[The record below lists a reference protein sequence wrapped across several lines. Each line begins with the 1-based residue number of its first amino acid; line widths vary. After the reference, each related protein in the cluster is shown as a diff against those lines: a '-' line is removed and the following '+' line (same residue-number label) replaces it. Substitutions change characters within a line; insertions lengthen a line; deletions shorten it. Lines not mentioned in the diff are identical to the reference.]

1 MPTYVAMLRG
11 INLGP
16 HKRVKMEALRKSFES
31 IGLKNVQTYIQ
42 SGNVIFKAGK
52 TSSATLRK
60 KIEEQIISDFA
71 FSSLTILRS
80 REELGKVVQVNPFV
94 EQAGPN
100 HEKLHVIFL
109 SEPPESDVLR
119 QLKGL
124 TKAPDESCCLGQ
136 EIYLHLP
143 NGFSRSSMM
152 NNPIERKLLGQATTR
167 NWRTVNN
174 IYQMCLDCE

>member
-42 SGNVIFKAGK
+42 SGNVVFKAGK
-52 TSSATLRK
+52 TSIATLRK
-60 KIEEQIISDFA
+60 KIEEQITNDFG
-71 FSSLTILRS
+71 FSSLTVLRS
-80 REELGKVVQVNPFV
+80 QEELGKVIKANPFLK
-94 EQAGPN
+94 QPGTN
-100 HEKLHVIFL
+100 LDGLHVIFL
-109 SEPPESDVLR
+109 SEAPEAGVLK
-119 QLKGL
+119 QLEGL
-124 TKAPDESCCLGQ
+124 TKAPDGSCCRGQ

-152 NNPIERKLLGQATTR
+152 NNPIERKFLVEATTR

>member
-31 IGLKNVQTYIQ
+31 IGLKNAQTYIQ
-42 SGNVIFKAGK
+42 SGNVVFKAGR
-52 TSSATLRK
+52 TSTAALRK
-60 KIEEQIISDFA
+60 KIEAQITRDFG

-80 REELGKVVQVNPFV
+80 QEELGKVIKANPFLK
-94 EQAGPN
+94 QSGIGP
-100 HEKLHVIFL
+100 EKLHVIFL
-109 SEPPESDVLR
+109 SESPETDVLN
-119 QLKGL
+119 QLERL
-124 TKAPDESCCLGQ
+124 TKAPDESCCLDQ

-143 NGFSRSSMM
+143 NGFARSSMM
-152 NNPIERKLLGQATTR
+152 NNPIERKFLVQATTR

-174 IYQMCLDCE
+174 IHRMCLDCE

>member
-42 SGNVIFKAGK
+42 SGNVVFKAGK
-52 TSSATLRK
+52 TSVAALRK
-60 KIEEQIISDFA
+60 KIEEQITSDFG

-80 REELGKVVQVNPFV
+80 QDEFGKVIKMNPFLK
-94 EQAGPN
+94 QPGISP
-100 HEKLHVIFL
+100 EKLHVIFL
-109 SEPPESDVLR
+109 SASPENDVLK
-119 QLKGL
+119 QLEGL
-124 TKAPDESCCLGQ
+124 AKAPDESWCLGR

-143 NGFSRSSMM
+143 NGFAQSSLM
-152 NNPIERKLLGQATTR
+152 NNPIERKFLGQATTR
-167 NWRTVNN
+167 NWRTVNK
-174 IYQMCLDCE
+174 IYQLCLDCE

>member
-52 TSSATLRK
+52 SSVDALGK
-60 KIEEQIISDFA
+60 KIEKQITSDFG

-80 REELGKVVQVNPFV
+80 QDELGTIVKMNPFLK
-94 EQAGPN
+94 QAGVSP
-100 HEKLHVIFL
+100 EKLHVIFL
-109 SEPPESDVLR
+109 SESPENDILK

-143 NGFSRSSMM
+143 NGFARSSMM
-152 NNPIERKLLGQATTR
+152 NNPVERKFLVQATTR

>member
-52 TSSATLRK
+52 ISNAALRK
-60 KIEEQIISDFA
+60 KIEKQISDDFG

-80 REELGKVVQVNPFV
+80 QEELGNVIKANPFLKQPGTSL
-94 EQAGPN
+94 EG
-100 HEKLHVIFL
+100 LHVIFL
-109 SEPPESDVLR
+109 SEAPEAAVLKR
-119 QLKGL
+119 LVGL
-124 TKAPDESCCLGQ
+124 TKAPDGSCCRGQ

-152 NNPIERKLLGQATTR
+152 HNPIERKFLAEATTR
-167 NWRTVNN
+167 NWRSVNN

>member
-42 SGNVIFKAGK
+42 SGNVIFKARK
-52 TSSATLRK
+52 TSIAALQK
-60 KIEEQIISDFA
+60 KIEKQITSDFG

-80 REELGKVVQVNPFV
+80 QEQLGKVITGNPFLKQPGASP
-94 EQAGPN
+94 E
-100 HEKLHVIFL
+100 HFHVIFL
-109 SEPPESDVLR
+109 SETPEVDVLK
-119 QLKGL
+119 QLERL
-124 TKAPDESCCLGQ
+124 TEAPDGSCCLGQ

-143 NGFSRSSMM
+143 NGFAQSSMIH
-152 NNPIERKLLGQATTR
+152 NPLERKLLTRATTR

-174 IYQMCLDCE
+174 VYQMCLDCE

>member
-31 IGLKNVQTYIQ
+31 LGLKNVQTYIQ

-52 TSSATLRK
+52 TSPTALHS
-60 KIEEQIISDFA
+60 KIEARIASDFG

-80 REELGKVVQVNPFV
+80 QEELGKVVKANPFLK
-94 EQAGPN
+94 QAGTR

-109 SEPPESDVLR
+109 SETPERDVLK
-119 QLKGL
+119 QLEGL
-124 TKAPDESCCLGQ
+124 TKSPDASCCLGQ

-143 NGFSRSSMM
+143 NGFSQSSMIH
-152 NNPIERKLLGQATTR
+152 NPLERKLLTRATTR
-167 NWRTVNN
+167 NWRSVNN

>member
-16 HKRVKMEALRKSFES
+16 HKRGKMDALRKSLES
-31 IGLKNVQTYIQ
+31 LGLKSVQTYIQ

-52 TSSATLRK
+52 TSSAALRR
-60 KIEEQIISDFA
+60 KIEKRFTGDFG
-71 FSSLTILRS
+71 FSCLTILRS
-80 REELGKVVQVNPFV
+80 QEELGKAIQANPFV
-94 EQAGPN
+94 KRPGASPE
-100 HEKLHVIFL
+100 HLHVIFL
-109 SEPPESDVLR
+109 SETPEAGVLK
-119 QLKGL
+119 QLEGL

-143 NGFSRSSMM
+143 NGFAQSSLIH
-152 NNPIERKLLGQATTR
+152 NPLERKLLTRATTR

-174 IYQMCLDCE
+174 VYQMCLDCK

>member
-42 SGNVIFKAGK
+42 SGNVVFKAGRI
-52 TSSATLRK
+52 SPAALRK
-60 KIEEQIISDFA
+60 KIEARIAGDFG
-71 FSSLTILRS
+71 FSSLAILRS
-80 REELGKVVQVNPFV
+80 QEELGKVVNGNPFLKR
-94 EQAGPN
+94 AGN
-100 HEKLHVIFL
+100 SHEKLHVVFL
-109 SEPPESDVLR
+109 SETPERDVLR
-119 QLKGL
+119 QLEGL
-124 TKAPDESCCLGQ
+124 TKSPDESCCLDQ

-143 NGFSRSSMM
+143 NGFGQSSMM
-152 NNPIERKLLGQATTR
+152 NNPIERKFLAQATTR

>member
-1 MPTYVAMLRG
+1 MMRG

-52 TSSATLRK
+52 LSNAALRK
-60 KIEEQIISDFA
+60 KIEKQITSDFG

-80 REELGKVVQVNPFV
+80 QDELGKIIGANPFLK
-94 EQAGPN
+94 QAGIGP
-100 HEKLHVIFL
+100 EKLHVIFL
-109 SEPPESDVLR
+109 SESPKPDVLK
-119 QLKGL
+119 QLEGL

-152 NNPIERKLLGQATTR
+152 NNPIERKFLGQATTR

-174 IYQMCLDCE
+174 IYQMCLDCG

>member
-16 HKRVKMEALRKSFES
+16 YKRVKMEALRKSFES
-31 IGLKNVQTYIQ
+31 LGLKDVQTYIQ

-52 TSSATLRK
+52 LSNASLRK
-60 KIEEQIISDFA
+60 KIEEQITSDFG

-80 REELGKVVQVNPFV
+80 QDELGKTIKMNPFLKR
-94 EQAGPN
+94 AGISP
-100 HEKLHVIFL
+100 EKLHVIFL
-109 SEPPESDVLR
+109 AESPEADALK
-119 QLKGL
+119 QLEGL
-124 TKAPDESCCLGQ
+124 TKAPDGFCCRGQ

-143 NGFSRSSMM
+143 NGFAQSSMM
-152 NNPIERKLLGQATTR
+152 NNPIERKFLGQATTR

>member
-1 MPTYVAMLRG
+1 MPTYVALLRG

-31 IGLKNVQTYIQ
+31 TGLKNVQTYIQ
-42 SGNVIFKAGK
+42 SGNVVFKTGK
-52 TSSATLRK
+52 LSSAALRK
-60 KIEEQIISDFA
+60 KIEAQITSDFG

-80 REELGKVVQVNPFV
+80 QEELGKVIKANPFLK
-94 EQAGPN
+94 QSGIGP
-100 HEKLHVIFL
+100 EKLHVIFL
-109 SEPPESDVLR
+109 SESPEIDVLK
-119 QLKGL
+119 QLEGL

-143 NGFSRSSMM
+143 NGFARSGMM
-152 NNPIERKLLGQATTR
+152 NNPIERKFLVQATTR

-174 IYQMCLDCE
+174 LYQMCLDCE

>member
-52 TSSATLRK
+52 TSDATLRK
-60 KIEEQIISDFA
+60 KIEKQIISDFG

-80 REELGKVVQVNPFV
+80 REELGKVIKANPFLKQPGASL
-94 EQAGPN
+94 EG
-100 HEKLHVIFL
+100 LHVIFL
-109 SEPPESDVLR
+109 SEAPEAGVLK
-119 QLKGL
+119 QLECL
-124 TKAPDESCCLGQ
+124 TKAPDGSCCRGQ

-152 NNPIERKLLGQATTR
+152 NNPIERKFLVQATTR

-174 IYQMCLDCE
+174 LYQMCLDCE

>member
-31 IGLKNVQTYIQ
+31 AGLRNVQTYIQ
-42 SGNVIFKAGK
+42 SGNVVFKAGK

-60 KIEEQIISDFA
+60 KIEEQITGDLG

-80 REELGKVVQVNPFV
+80 QEELGKVIKANPFLK
-94 EQAGPN
+94 QAGAN
-100 HEKLHVIFL
+100 HEGLHVIFL
-109 SEPPESDVLR
+109 PKPPETDVLK
-119 QLKGL
+119 QLQSL

-152 NNPIERKLLGQATTR
+152 NNPIERKFLVQATTR

-174 IYQMCLDCE
+174 IYQMCLGCE

>member
-1 MPTYVAMLRG
+1 MMRG

-16 HKRVKMEALRKSFES
+16 HKRVKMEALRKSFEA
-31 IGLKNVQTYIQ
+31 IGLKHVQTYIQ

-52 TSSATLRK
+52 ISNAALRK
-60 KIEEQIISDFA
+60 KIEKQITSDFG
-71 FSSLTILRS
+71 FTSLTILRS
-80 REELGKVVQVNPFV
+80 QDELGKVIGANPFLK
-94 EQAGPN
+94 QAGTN
-100 HEKLHVIFL
+100 HEGLHVIFL
-109 SEPPESDVLR
+109 SEPPETDVLK
-119 QLKGL
+119 QLQGL
-124 TKAPDESCCLGQ
+124 TKTPDESCCLGQ

-152 NNPIERKLLGQATTR
+152 NNPIERKFLGQATTR

>member
-42 SGNVIFKAGK
+42 SGNVVFKAGK
-52 TSSATLRK
+52 LSTAALRK
-60 KIEEQIISDFA
+60 KIEAQITSDFG

-80 REELGKVVQVNPFV
+80 QEELGKVIKANPFLK
-94 EQAGPN
+94 QSGIGP
-100 HEKLHVIFL
+100 EKLHVIFL
-109 SEPPESDVLR
+109 SESPETDVLK
-119 QLKGL
+119 QLEVL

-136 EIYLHLP
+136 QIYLHLP

-152 NNPIERKLLGQATTR
+152 NNPIERKFLGQATTR

-174 IYQMCLDCE
+174 IYQICLDCE

>member
-16 HKRVKMEALRKSFES
+16 NKRVRMEALRKSFES

-42 SGNVIFKAGK
+42 SGNVIFKSRK
-52 TSSATLRK
+52 TSVAALRK
-60 KIEEQIISDFA
+60 KIEAQITSDFG
-71 FSSLTILRS
+71 FSALTILRTQ
-80 REELGKVVQVNPFV
+80 EELGRVINGNPLLK
-94 EQAGPN
+94 QAGAS

-109 SEPPESDVLR
+109 SETPERDVLK
-119 QLKGL
+119 QLESL
-124 TKAPDESCCLGQ
+124 TKSPDASCCLNQ

-143 NGFSRSSMM
+143 NGFAQSSMIH
-152 NNPIERKLLGQATTR
+152 NPLERKLLTRATTR
-167 NWRTVNN
+167 NWRTVSN

>member
-31 IGLKNVQTYIQ
+31 IGLKNVRTYIQ
-42 SGNVIFKAGK
+42 SGNVIFQAGK
-52 TSSATLRK
+52 TSTTALRK
-60 KIEEQIISDFA
+60 KIEARIIRDFG

-80 REELGKVVQVNPFV
+80 REELGKVIQGNPFLKRDDPDGGK
-94 EQAGPN
+94 A
-100 HEKLHVIFL
+100 HVIFL
-109 SEPPESDVLR
+109 SETPDAELLK
-119 QLKGL
+119 QLENL
-124 TKAPDESCCLGQ
+124 TRAPDKSCCLGR

-143 NGFSRSSMM
+143 NGFAKSSILH
-152 NNPIERKLLGQATTR
+152 NPIERKFLTHATTR
-167 NWRTVNN
+167 NWRSVNN

>member
-42 SGNVIFKAGK
+42 SGNVVFKAGK
-52 TSSATLRK
+52 NSIAALRK
-60 KIEEQIISDFA
+60 KIEEQITRDFG

-80 REELGKVVQVNPFV
+80 QEELGKVLTVNPFLKRPGISP
-94 EQAGPN
+94 EG
-100 HEKLHVIFL
+100 LHVIFL
-109 SEPPESDVLR
+109 SEAPAAGVMK
-119 QLKGL
+119 QLEGL
-124 TKAPDESCCLGQ
+124 TKVPDGSCGLGQ

-152 NNPIERKLLGQATTR
+152 NNPIER
-167 NWRTVNN
+167 
-174 IYQMCLDCE
+174 

>member
-42 SGNVIFKAGK
+42 SGNVIFKAEK
-52 TSSATLRK
+52 SSVDALGK
-60 KIEEQIISDFA
+60 KIEKQITSDFG

-80 REELGKVVQVNPFV
+80 QEELGKIVKMNPFLKHPGV
-94 EQAGPN
+94 SP
-100 HEKLHVIFL
+100 EKLHVIFL
-109 SEPPESDVLR
+109 SESPENDILK
-119 QLKGL
+119 QFKGL

-143 NGFSRSSMM
+143 NGFARSSMM
-152 NNPIERKLLGQATTR
+152 NNPVERKFLVQATTR

>member
-52 TSSATLRK
+52 TSPATLRK
-60 KIEEQIISDFA
+60 KIEEQIINDFG

-80 REELGKVVQVNPFV
+80 REELGKVVKGNPFLK
-94 EQAGPN
+94 QPGASP
-100 HEKLHVIFL
+100 EKFHVIFL
-109 SEPPESDVLR
+109 SDTPEEDVLQ
-119 QLKGL
+119 QLEHL
-124 TKAPDESCCLGQ
+124 TKPPDGSCCLGQ

-143 NGFSRSSMM
+143 NGFGQSSMIH
-152 NNPIERKLLGQATTR
+152 NPLERKLLTRATTR
-167 NWRTVNN
+167 NWRSVNN